1 MNRKVLVT
9 SLMLSLGTASF
20 ANSTNDEIALLKEQL
35 KMLSQKIEQLETKAE
50 NNEAQVKEVQKAA
63 EVKTAKSGNWADRI
77 KLSGDMRYRAEY
89 IDEREREVR
98 NRHRLRLRLKATT
111 EINDRLNVGFRLVSG
126 GDNPTSANQTLDGA
140 FTTKDFLLDQA
151 FFDYKLTDQLNLLG
165 GKFSHPI
172 YKPGKTQI
180 LWDNDAIPEGMALKF
195 AHDGWKG
202 NLFGYAVEENS
213 SADDVLL
220 FGGQLNKTFALS
232 DSNALI
238 AGVSYYDY
246 QDLQG
251 SAPLFDGNARGNT
264 LDSNG
269 LIANDFNIFEASLE
283 YKTKFINQPLSV
295 FGTYV
300 ENTEADDLNSGYA
313 VGFDLGKVTDPGTW
327 HLNYSYMDIDAD
339 AVYALFNDSNFG
351 NGNTDTKGHVLRGG
365 YGLFKNTS
373 LIFAYFSNEARKDQP
388 NNVDYDRFQL
398 DFMLKFK

>member
-1 MNRKVLVT
+1 MGSAT
-9 SLMLSLGTASF
+9 WAD
-20 ANSTNDEIALLKEQL
+20 STQDEIALLKEQL
-35 KMLSQKIEQLETKAE
+35 KILTQKIEQLEIKVE
-50 NNEAQVKEVQKAA
+50 NTAVDVKKVA
-63 EVKTAKSGNWADRI
+63 EVKSTEHENWADRI
-77 KLSGDMRYRAEY
+77 TLSGDMRYRAEY
-89 IDEREREVR
+89 IDERDKEVR
-98 NRHRLRLRLKATT
+98 NRHRLRLRLKASTQ
-111 EINDRLNVGFRLVSG
+111 INERLNIGFSLVSG
-126 GDNPTSANQTLDGA
+126 GDNPTSANQTLDGS

-151 FFDYKLTDQLNLLG
+151 FFDYKLSDQFNLIG

-180 LWDNDAIPEGMALKF
+180 LWDNDAMPEGLALKF
-195 AHDGWKG
+195 NNDGWKG

-220 FGGQLNKTFALS
+220 FGGQLNKTFDFDGGS
-232 DSNALI
+232 HLI

-246 QDLQG
+246 QELQG
-251 SAPLFDGNARGNT
+251 SSPFYDGEPKGNT

-283 YKTKFINQPLSV
+283 YKTKIANQPLSV

-300 ENTEADDLNSGYA
+300 ENMEADDLNSGYA

-351 NGNTDTKGHVLRGG
+351 NGDTDTKGHVLRGG
-365 YGLFKNTS
+365 YGLYKNTS
-373 LIFAYFSNEARKDQP
+373 LIFAYFSNEVRKDQV
-388 NNVDYDRFQL
+388 NNADYDRLQV